1 MIYQNV
7 WDAAEPVLREK
18 STALSAYIRK
28 EERCQINNL
37 SFYFKRKKNKT
48 LFKHA
53 RGKN

>member
-7 WDAAEPVLREK
+7 WDAAEAVLRGK
-18 STALSAYIRK
+18 STALIAYMRK

-48 LFKHA
+48 LPKYA